1 MMRARLEPRFL
12 KGLIMVDISTDMP
25 RWRSPTMG
33 YRRLTAYQLL
43 MLTILVI
50 GCWTAVAE
58 ITIKDR
64 CKTPLGRLAVE
75 LKLDQYYSS
84 CQCMKPSLDF
94 SDPCNLVLGI
104 PLGLI

>member
-1 MMRARLEPRFL
+1 MA
-12 KGLIMVDISTDMP
+12 DISTDLP
-25 RWRSPTMG
+25 RRGSPISGYHRLTG
-33 YRRLTAYQLL
+33 YRWF
-43 MLTILVI
+43 LVAVLAV

-64 CKTPLGRLAVE
+64 CKTPLGRLAVQ
-75 LKLDQYYSS
+75 LKLDSYYSS

-94 SDPCNLVLGI
+94 SDPCNLALGI